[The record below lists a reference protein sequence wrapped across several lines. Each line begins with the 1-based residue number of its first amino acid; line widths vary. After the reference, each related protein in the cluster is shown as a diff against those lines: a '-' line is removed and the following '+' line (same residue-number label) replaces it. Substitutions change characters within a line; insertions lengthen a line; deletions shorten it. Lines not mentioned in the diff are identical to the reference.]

1 MTKIINFLESINN
14 GIGRIVCWFGLMM
27 LLLQFFNVV
36 LRYVFGMNYIFLNEG
51 VLYLHA
57 TLFMLGSGYTLMVD
71 KHVRVDIFYS
81 KLSVRKRAMVD
92 LFGHLIFLL
101 PSMVILFIYTW
112 PTVKTSWI
120 IFEGPVSVG
129 GIPAS
134 FLLKSLISIF
144 CVLIIIQGVAN
155 LLKDCIVLFDRNKVS
170 Q

>member
-57 TLFMLGSGYTLMVD
+57 TLFMLGAGYTLMVD

-81 KLSVRKRAMVD
+81 KLSVRNRALVD

-112 PTVKTSWI
+112 PTVKTSWM

-129 GIPAS
+129 G
-134 FLLKSLISIF
+134 FLLKSLISLF